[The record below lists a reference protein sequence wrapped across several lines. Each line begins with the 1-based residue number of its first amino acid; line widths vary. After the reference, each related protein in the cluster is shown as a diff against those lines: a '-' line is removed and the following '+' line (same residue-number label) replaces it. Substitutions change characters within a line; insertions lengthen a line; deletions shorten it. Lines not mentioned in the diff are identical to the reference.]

1 MISIEA
7 IISFIILHWFADYV
21 MQPGEWAVNKSKS
34 IFALL
39 KHTSTYTV
47 IFCLLTLVNPL
58 TPMIGTDWGIFT
70 ITTFVL
76 HTLTDYVTSKWS
88 SLQYQRGNFGTSV
101 PRGMDFFV
109 TLGFDQVLHG
119 LQIFITYWYLTSW

>member
-7 IISFIILHWFADYV
+7 IISLIIFHWFADYV
-21 MQPGEWAVNKSKS
+21 MQPGEWAINKSKS
-34 IFALL
+34 IYALL

-47 IFCLLTLVNPL
+47 ILGLLMLINPW
-58 TPMIGTDWGIFT
+58 TPMLTNEWLIFVL
-70 ITTFVL
+70 TTFVL
-76 HTLTDYVTSKWS
+76 HTLTDYFTSKWS